1 MSRRLVGRRTGGTV
15 FCLMWTVGVLI
26 SAVGPAV
33 AAPSPAAPGGNFSV
47 TPTWDNAPGTDKIQ
61 RILNVTAQAG
71 LTCCVLSV
79 LLGGMALGI
88 GRLVG
93 STQTGFRAGQLIM
106 GGGGGSLIIVFAA
119 KLVNWMIQ

>member
-1 MSRRLVGRRTGGTV
+1 MSRRGAGRRGRAAG
-15 FCLMWTVGVLI
+15 FCAVWTFGMLIAEVG
-26 SAVGPAV
+26 SAV
-33 AAPSPAAPGGNFSV
+33 AAGPSPAPAGEFKV